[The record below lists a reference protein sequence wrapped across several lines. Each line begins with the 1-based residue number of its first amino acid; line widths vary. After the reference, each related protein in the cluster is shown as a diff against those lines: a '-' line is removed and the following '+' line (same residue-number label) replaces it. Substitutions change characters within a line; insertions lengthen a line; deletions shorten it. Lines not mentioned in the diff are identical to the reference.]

1 MEQAAD
7 AEDLKRF
14 IAMDVQFHLMV
25 AECSKNRVMAKI
37 AEIIRDLLHRL
48 IQMVFDS
55 LRTRIRH
62 TMDRTITLHRNV
74 YESIRRRDAR
84 SARKQMELHIEDV
97 KKLILSTH
105 NW

>member
-1 MEQAAD
+1 
-7 AEDLKRF
+7 
-14 IAMDVQFHLMV
+14 MDVQFHMLV

-37 AEIIRDLLHRL
+37 AEIIRDLLRQV

-55 LRTRIRH
+55 VKTSIPH

-74 YESIRRRDAR
+74 YESIRDRDAR
-84 SARKQMELHIEDV
+84 SARKQMEIHIKDV
-97 KKLILSTH
+97 KKLILSTQ